1 LLEGEE
7 GEDGKERPSLRSRL
21 ELPVQAALNLQVPP
35 EHSKEVSDCKQLI
48 KTLIMGMKTLVW
60 SITHFNAT
68 QLQPQAPG
76 AATPGGPKCMREE
89 EVRLAS
95 GILKSGVL
103 CLTLFK
109 EKEEEKD
116 MFSHYS
122 SVFAVMEHRNLMD
135 MFSLCM
141 PHLFDCMLVNNQLL
155 QIFSTLLSTHKV
167 TRHFADVLVNYLV
180 THKLDTLKQPDS
192 PSAKLVLQL
201 FRYLFV
207 AVAKFSA
214 DSERVLQPH
223 VTILMETCM
232 KNAIEVDKP
241 LGYMQLLR
249 TMFRALSGGKFEL
262 LFREF
267 IPTLQPCLNMLLAM
281 VEGPTGLDMI
291 DLVVELCLTL
301 PARLSSLL
309 PHLHRLMKPLVLA
322 LKGSDEL
329 VGLGLRTLEFWIDSL
344 NPEFLEPSMATVMSD
359 LILTLWSHLRP
370 KPYPWGAKALQLL
383 GKLGGRNRRF
393 LKEPLALECK
403 ENPEHGLRLIL
414 TFEPTTSF
422 LVPLDRCIYLARAA
436 VMGSQPGVDAFYR
449 KHALKFLRV
458 CLASVLNLKGNIA
471 GEGVTPGQ
479 LSTMFI
485 TSVDPSRRR
494 AETSSMKVDL
504 GVKTKTQLMA
514 ERSVFKVLLMT
525 VIAASVETEL
535 VEPKDDFVMN
545 ICRHF
550 AMIFHVESASISP
563 TGTLGGVG
571 AVGVSTGGS
580 NAKARSNR
588 SQPNL
593 KELDPLIF
601 LDALV
606 AVLADEDR
614 AHAKA
619 ALNGLNVFAET
630 LLLLARSKHTG
641 ILTPRG
647 VSTPGTPMMVSSPSM
662 NPVYSPPPGVRVP
675 VFEQLLPR
683 LLHCCYGST
692 WQAQMGG
699 VMGLGALVGKATVET
714 LCQFQVCW
722 TIGSL
727 SINRP
732 KSKFAYS

>member
-1 LLEGEE
+1 
-7 GEDGKERPSLRSRL
+7 
-21 ELPVQAALNLQVPP
+21 
-35 EHSKEVSDCKQLI
+35 
-48 KTLIMGMKTLVW
+48 MKDDNW
-60 SITHFNAT
+60 FW
-68 QLQPQAPG
+68 
-76 AATPGGPKCMREE
+76 
-89 EVRLAS
+89 
-95 GILKSGVL
+95 KSGVFG
-103 CLTLFK
+103 TLK
-109 EKEEEKD
+109 AL
-116 MFSHYS
+116 Y
-122 SVFAVMEHRNLMD
+122 
-135 MFSLCM
+135 
-141 PHLFDCMLVNNQLL
+141 
-155 QIFSTLLSTHKV
+155 LLSLTVVCRLLVQV

-180 THKLDTLKQPDS
+180 TYKLDTLKQPDS

-494 AETSSMKVDL
+494 AETSSMKV
-504 GVKTKTQLMA
+504 
-514 ERSVFKVLLMT
+514 F
-525 VIAASVETEL
+525 
-535 VEPKDDFVMN
+535 
-545 ICRHF
+545 
-550 AMIFHVESASISP
+550 
-563 TGTLGGVG
+563 
-571 AVGVSTGGS
+571 
-580 NAKARSNR
+580 
-588 SQPNL
+588 
-593 KELDPLIF
+593 
-601 LDALV
+601 
-606 AVLADEDR
+606 
-614 AHAKA
+614 
-619 ALNGLNVFAET
+619 
-630 LLLLARSKHTG
+630 
-641 ILTPRG
+641 
-647 VSTPGTPMMVSSPSM
+647 
-662 NPVYSPPPGVRVP
+662 
-675 VFEQLLPR
+675 
-683 LLHCCYGST
+683 
-692 WQAQMGG
+692 
-699 VMGLGALVGKATVET
+699 
-714 LCQFQVCW
+714 
-722 TIGSL
+722 
-727 SINRP
+727 
-732 KSKFAYS
+732 